1 MMAGSS
7 RVVKAD
13 ETPVC
18 WAMKMI
24 YLPDL
29 IKKVLQQRQRGRVY
43 CDGKFIIRSIHSSFI
58 VERASIR
65 VSWIQIDFDSLE
77 LEINGP

>member
-7 RVVKAD
+7 SETAD

-18 WAMKMI
+18 WVMKMI

-43 CDGKFIIRSIHSSFI
+43 CDGKFIIRPIHSPFI